1 MRYNIGAAAV
11 YGPPFAS
18 NFPGMTNQS
27 AVLDEVMELES
38 PQEHSERAILSGPSE
53 TRATD
58 LPCWFYDQQRAAWA
72 KFETMP
78 YPNRKDQAW
87 RFSSVDKLDF
97 SRYNQ
102 SARLNQTERDEVLE
116 QSVGLEAVA
125 GRLIFADDQLLRRD
139 PLPEILLS
147 RGMLLMPLER
157 ALIEHEDLFRRH
169 FMAQPATL
177 GSAKFAALHEAF
189 VSSGTFIYVPRGVEV
204 ELPIEVFHW
213 LHRANAAVFPHTLL
227 IADELSKVTV
237 IEHFRSAHRDRPGFA
252 CGVNDLVAG
261 QGAKVTYICAQ
272 NWNEEIL
279 SIQMNATTA
288 AREASAMSLN
298 VNLGGAYS
306 RFESLSRLTGEGARS
321 DLLAVSVADGAQE
334 FDARTLQDHVCPHT
348 TSDLLYKNA
357 LTDRARNTFG
367 GLIRVE
373 PHAHF
378 TDAYQT
384 VRNLLLSD
392 DAEANSM
399 PGLEIL
405 ADNVKCSHGATSGQV
420 DEEEMFYLLA
430 RGIPLSVA
438 KQLLVSGF
446 LNEVI
451 DRLAHP
457 AITGLVRDLIEN
469 KFARR

>member
-1 MRYNIGAAAV
+1 
-11 YGPPFAS
+11 
-18 NFPGMTNQS
+18 MTNQT
-27 AVLDEVMELES
+27 AVLDEVMEIES
-38 PQEHSERAILSGPSE
+38 PQEHSRPAILSGPSSA
-53 TRATD
+53 RAAD
-58 LPCWFYDQQRAAWA
+58 LPGWFRDQQRAAWA
-72 KFETMP
+72 KFESFP
-78 YPNRKDQAW
+78 FPNRKDQPW
-87 RFSSVDKLDF
+87 RFSSVDKLDL
-97 SRYNQ
+97 SPYTQ
-102 SARLNQTERDEVLE
+102 PAPLTQDERDEVLDR
-116 QSVGLEAVA
+116 STGLKAVA

-139 PLPEILLS
+139 PLPEALLK
-147 RGMLLMPLER
+147 RGVLLMPLER
-157 ALIEHEDLFRRH
+157 ALLEREDLFRKH
-169 FMAQPATL
+169 FMVQPAAL

-204 ELPIEVFHW
+204 ELPIEVFRW
-213 LHRANAAVFPHTLL
+213 LHGTDAAVFPHTLL

-237 IEHFRSAHRDRPGFA
+237 IEHFRSAHPERPGFA

-261 QGAKVTYICAQ
+261 KGAKINYVCAQ
-272 NWNEEIL
+272 DWNEKVL
-279 SIQMNATTA
+279 SIQINATTA
-288 AREASAMSLN
+288 EREASALSLN
-298 VNLGGAYS
+298 VHLGGGYS

-321 DLLAVSVADGAQE
+321 DLLAVSVGDGNQE
-334 FDARTLQDHVCPHT
+334 FDARTLQDHISPHT

-357 LTDRARNTFG
+357 LTDRTRNTFG

-405 ADNVKCSHGATSGQV
+405 ADNVKCSHGATSGQIN
-420 DEEEMFYLLA
+420 DDEMFYLLA
-430 RGIPLSVA
+430 RGIPLPVA

-446 LNEVI
+446 LNEAV
-451 DRLAHP
+451 DRLDHP
-457 AITGLVRDLIEN
+457 AITGFVHELIEA

>member
-1 MRYNIGAAAV
+1 
-11 YGPPFAS
+11 
-18 NFPGMTNQS
+18 
-27 AVLDEVMELES
+27 MELES
-38 PQEHSERAILSGPSE
+38 PQEHSEPAILSGPSDA
-53 TRATD
+53 RAAD
-58 LPCWFYDQQRAAWA
+58 LPGWFHDQQRVGWA
-72 KFETMP
+72 KFETLP
-78 YPNRKDQAW
+78 HPNRKDQAW
-87 RFSSVDKLDF
+87 RFSSVNALDL
-97 SRYNQ
+97 SSYKQGANLEQR
-102 SARLNQTERDEVLE
+102 ERDEVLE
-116 QSVGLEAVA
+116 RSTGLDAVA

-139 PLPEILLS
+139 PLPEALLK

-157 ALIEHEDLFRRH
+157 ALLEHEELFRRH

-189 VSSGTFIYVPRGVEV
+189 VKSGTFLYVPRGVEV
-204 ELPIEVFHW
+204 ELPIEIFHW
-213 LHRANAAVFPHTLL
+213 LHGENSAVFPHTLL

-237 IEHFRSAHRDRPGFA
+237 IEHFRSTHRDRGGFA
-252 CGVNDLVAG
+252 CGVNDLVVG
-261 QGAKVTYICAQ
+261 QGAKVNYICAQ
-272 NWNEEIL
+272 TWDDQVL
-279 SIQMNATTA
+279 SIQINATTV
-288 AREASAMSLN
+288 ARDASGLSLN
-298 VNLGGAYS
+298 VHLGGAYS

-321 DLLAVSVADGAQE
+321 DLLAVSVADGGQE
-334 FDARTLQDHVCPHT
+334 FDARTLQDHVSPHT

-357 LTDRARNTFG
+357 LTDQARSTFG

-405 ADNVKCSHGATSGQV
+405 ADNVKCSHGATSGQI
-420 DEEEMFYLLA
+420 DEDEMFYLLS
-430 RGIPLSVA
+430 RGIPMSVA

-446 LNEVI
+446 LNEVV
-451 DRLAHP
+451 DRLDHP
-457 AITGLVRDLIEN
+457 AINALVHELIEA